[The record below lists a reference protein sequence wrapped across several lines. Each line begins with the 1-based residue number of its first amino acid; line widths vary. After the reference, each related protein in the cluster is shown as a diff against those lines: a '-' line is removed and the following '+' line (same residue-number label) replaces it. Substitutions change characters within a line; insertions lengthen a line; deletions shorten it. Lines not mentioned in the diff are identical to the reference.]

1 MKQTVTGALAAAA
14 FAVLAGALDGR
25 ALAQVR
31 TTAHVDTIFE
41 FDCTPEPISVRFV
54 GDLTFVTMYH
64 RDPSG
69 TLESARQ
76 HIAARFNHYNPE
88 TGEKTSRDN
97 WSISLTADYAG
108 NTTTVTG
115 AYFKLNAVGS
125 GGPVIRD
132 IGRIVFDRAVDN
144 ISELDQLWSSGEVHV
159 IDSSG
164 PHEYFNMTVP
174 FPDMY
179 CEADGG
185 GD

>member
-1 MKQTVTGALAAAA
+1 MTNTATRVVAAATFAILAAAI
-14 FAVLAGALDGR
+14 GGR

-31 TTAHVDTIFE
+31 TTAHVDTVFE
-41 FDCTPEPISVRFV
+41 FPCSPESISVRFV
-54 GDLTFVTMYH
+54 GDLTFVTTYH
-64 RDPSG
+64 RDAAG
-69 TLESARQ
+69 TLEIARQ
-76 HIAARFNHYNPE
+76 HVTARFNHYNPD

-97 WSISLTADYAG
+97 WSISLTANYAE

-144 ISELDQLWSSGEVHV
+144 ISELDQLWSTDEVHV

-164 PHEYFNMTVP
+164 PHEYFNMTIP
-174 FPDMY
+174 FPEMY
-179 CEADGG
+179 CEADGR
-185 GD
+185 D